1 MSTYDQALLE
11 PEVKAKPVKRY
22 YGRKRSPLRRLF
34 ALCLLLVVGFIM
46 LMPFIWLVSSSLK
59 SQIDIFQYPPQWIPN
74 PVLWQNYVD
83 ALTYKPFG
91 LYFRNSLIIASLNV
105 IAVVF

>member
-11 PEVKAKPVKRY
+11 PEVKARPARKY
-22 YGRKRSPLRRLF
+22 SGRRRSPIRQAF
-34 ALCLLLVVGFIM
+34 TIVLLVVVGFLM

-74 PVLWQNYVD
+74 PILWQNYVD
-83 ALTYKPFG
+83 ALTYKPFL
-91 LYFRNSLIIASLNV
+91 LYFRNSFIIAGL
-105 IAVVF
+105 